1 MGNNE
6 KYKYRSLKVYA
17 SNEWLYDSKKYR
29 TVFDANETKYVYAE
43 LAIYNKAF
51 DEEEWEAT
59 VHLKAFSVL
68 GSRKE
73 LCKLEFKRVIK
84 SDENIVFFREGW
96 GMEKPAT
103 FWKEGEYC
111 WEAYVDDELVGTTY
125 FYVYNVGVVTSASNP
140 YFNINSVKLY
150 EGPDG
155 NLPFGQRKYL
165 SEFNFKDTRFV
176 WVECSIENLVN
187 KDWMCELVFNFTND
201 AHQLKGQ
208 SIRLNKVQAGA
219 NVVIESGWGSD
230 SKGTWYEDNFTLEIL
245 FMDNLLAVVP
255 FTMSTEFIEGE
266 APVFYPSSEYFP
278 VPLNMPSEETAVS
291 EKTLEELIAELD
303 TLVGLDQIKKE
314 VKENYIQYL
323 NFLKLRKE
331 KGIEEDS
338 NISLHSVFMGNP
350 GTGKTTVA
358 RLLGKIFNR
367 MGLLSKGHVHE
378 VDRADLVAEYI
389 GQTAPKVKEAID
401 KARGGIL
408 FIDEAYSLY
417 RSGEDTKDFGREVIE
432 ILIKEMSDGPG
443 DIAVFV
449 AGYPKEMEIFLES
462 NPGLKSRFNH
472 YFDFP
477 DYTPQELLQI
487 AELAIKEDK
496 LLINQPAKEFLYK
509 RLVES
514 YRTRS
519 KSFGN
524 ARLVKS
530 LIHESK
536 MVLGLRIMKSENA
549 RDLSIEELNT
559 ITEAD
564 IMEVFED
571 TRHKKPDIPIDN
583 ELLTESLAELNNLI
597 GLGSVKK
604 EIGELVKLVKYY
616 KEEKRD
622 VLNRFSLHSVFTGNP
637 GTGKTTVARIVAKI
651 YKALGILERGELI
664 ECDRER
670 LVGGFVG
677 QTAIKTNELIDR
689 ARGSVLFIDE
699 AYSLAQGSPGDYGN
713 EAIDTLLKRME
724 DMRGELIVIVA
735 GYPDRMVQFLE
746 SNPGLKSRFDRKFE
760 FEDYTPEELMTVALK
775 MLEAEGLTPDEEA
788 SQFIQQYLDQLVRFK
803 TKFFG
808 NARAVRKVIEQA
820 VKNQNLRLAGLT
832 PKQRTDKMKRT
843 LTKEDVKEFDVNN
856 DNMMES
862 GKSQKIGF

>member
-1 MGNNE
+1 MGNKE

-29 TVFDANETKYVYAE
+29 TVFDSNETKYVYAE

-59 VHLKAFSVL
+59 VNLKAFSVL

-73 LCKLEFKRVIK
+73 LCKLEFKRTIK
-84 SDENIVFFREGW
+84 PDEHIVFFREGW
-96 GMEKPAT
+96 GMEKSAS

-111 WEAYVDDELVGTTY
+111 WEAYIDDELVGTTY
-125 FYVYNVGVVTSASNP
+125 FYVYHVGAVTSASNP

-155 NLPFGQRKYL
+155 NLPFPQRKYM

-208 SIRLNKVQAGA
+208 SIRLNKVQTGA
-219 NVVIESGWGSD
+219 NVLIESGWGSD
-230 SKGTWYEDNFTLEIL
+230 SKGTWYEDNLTLEIL

-255 FTMSTEFIEGE
+255 FTMGTEFVEGE
-266 APVFYPSSEYFP
+266 APVFFPNSEYFP
-278 VPLNMPSEETAVS
+278 VPLNMASEDGDAN
-291 EKTLEELIAELD
+291 EKTLEGLIADLD
-303 TLVGLDQIKKE
+303 TLVGLEHIKKE

-331 KGIEEDS
+331 KGIEEDP
-338 NISLHSVFMGNP
+338 NISLHSVFTGNP

-367 MGLLSKGHVHE
+367 MGMLSKGHVHE

-432 ILIKEMSDGPG
+432 ILIKEMSDGIG
-443 DIAVFV
+443 DIAIFV
-449 AGYPKEMEIFLES
+449 AGYPKEMDVFLDS

-472 YFDFP
+472 NFEFQ
-477 DYTPQELLQI
+477 DYTPQELLEI
-487 AELAIKEDK
+487 AELSIHENK
-496 LLINQPAKEFLYK
+496 LLINQEAKDLLYK
-509 RLVES
+509 KLVEA

-536 MVLGLRIMKSENA
+536 MVLGLRIMKGENA

-564 IMEVFED
+564 IIEVFQD

-583 ELLTESLAELNNLI
+583 ELLVESIAELNSLTGITN
-597 GLGSVKK
+597 VKK
-604 EIGELVKLVKYY
+604 EIGELIKLVKYY

-699 AYSLAQGSPGDYGN
+699 AYSLSQGSPGDYGS

-760 FEDYTPEELMTVALK
+760 FADYSAEELMTVSLK
-775 MLEAEGLTPDEEA
+775 MLQTEGLEPNKEA
-788 SQFIQQYLDQLVRFK
+788 TELLKQYLESLVRFK
-803 TKFFG
+803 SKFFG
-808 NARAVRKVIEQA
+808 NARAVRKVIEKA

-832 PKQRTDKMKRT
+832 HKQRTEKLKKT
-843 LTKEDVKEFDVNN
+843 LIKEDVIEFDINN
-856 DNMMES
+856 DSLMES
-862 GKSQKIGF
+862 GKTQRIGF